1 MALNMQYSCLARH
14 SLLNF
19 SYPKTPVSGPDKPVF
34 RYEKSPGYLGFGFRE
49 TQNGNHAYR

>member
-1 MALNMQYSCLARH
+1 MQYSCLARH